1 MVQTDKQILLLY
13 YKDLLIYRKNN
24 NGDIEL
30 LKNELNLRVEEVDRQ
45 RKEMAAMADRW
56 TDEVKSIHATHQ
68 QEKKELAEVSFMYL
82 EAQLIYNL

>member
-1 MVQTDKQILLLY
+1 MVYLRITIYVLLF
-13 YKDLLIYRKNN
+13 RNNN

-68 QEKKELAEVSFMYL
+68 QEKKELAEVNFISASLFFLVAKLLYKR
-82 EAQLIYNL
+82 

>member
-1 MVQTDKQILLLY
+1 MNIWYILEFGTIYILLF
-13 YKDLLIYRKNN
+13 RNNN

-68 QEKKELAEVSFMYL
+68 QEKKELAEVSLSFSFL
-82 EAQLIYNL
+82 F